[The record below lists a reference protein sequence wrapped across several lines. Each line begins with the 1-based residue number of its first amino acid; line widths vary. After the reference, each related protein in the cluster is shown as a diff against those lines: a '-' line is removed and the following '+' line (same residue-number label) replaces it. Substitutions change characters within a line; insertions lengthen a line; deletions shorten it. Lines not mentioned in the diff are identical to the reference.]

1 MLIAYFGVMML
12 FWLRDMR
19 PVAVIVLKWGLFII
33 RIILRSP
40 VVVIMLVARHVEV
53 HNLFRPEVVRILYWL
68 FEM

>member
-1 MLIAYFGVMML
+1 M
-12 FWLRDMR
+12 
-19 PVAVIVLKWGLFII
+19 AVIVLKWGLFII
-33 RIILRSP
+33 RIILKSP